1 MRSGVGYR
9 PAIIVISCLCLAL
22 GVLLVSFVVQDL
34 PLPESMPDRIKS
46 IQRVT
51 YFKTAAIGAGGI
63 AAGLGCLRWRVL
75 EGIPA
80 MAMLLVQFFWL
91 ASTIG

>member
-63 AAGLGCLRWRVL
+63 VAGLGCLRWRVL
-75 EGIPA
+75 EGFPA
-80 MAMLLVQFFWL
+80 MAMLLVQIYWL
-91 ASTIG
+91 VMIID